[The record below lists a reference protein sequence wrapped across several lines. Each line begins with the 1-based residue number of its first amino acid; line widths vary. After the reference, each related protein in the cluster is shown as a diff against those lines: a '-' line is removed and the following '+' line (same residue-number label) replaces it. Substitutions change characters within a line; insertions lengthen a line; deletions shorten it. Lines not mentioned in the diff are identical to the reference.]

1 MSSTSSSVAL
11 GAAATD
17 QSRTAAVDGRQSF
30 DGQSVGEI
38 DIVVYNASADRSQG
52 SVTEIYPDIVT
63 SDMPLSAYVGF
74 LVTQQ
79 AAMRVVPMSGAT
91 GSLVGF
97 ANSVLFA
104 MGKFALRGFA
114 QRATQGL
121 GPKGVHVA
129 RVIIDALVRR
139 ELRPDPADNSDSTLD
154 PDTITQT

>member
-17 QSRTAAVDGRQSF
+17 PSGTAAVDGRQSS

-79 AAMRVVPMSGAT
+79 AAMRVVPKGSGIMLLSGAT

-97 ANSVLFA
+97 ANSVLFVMA
-104 MGKFALRGFA
+104 NL
-114 QRATQGL
+114 L
-121 GPKGVHVA
+121 
-129 RVIIDALVRR
+129 
-139 ELRPDPADNSDSTLD
+139 
-154 PDTITQT
+154 